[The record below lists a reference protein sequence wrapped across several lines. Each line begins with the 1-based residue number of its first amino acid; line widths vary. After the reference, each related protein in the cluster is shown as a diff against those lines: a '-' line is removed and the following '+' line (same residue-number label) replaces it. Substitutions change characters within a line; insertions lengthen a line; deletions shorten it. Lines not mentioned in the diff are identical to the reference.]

1 MKKLLLV
8 LPLLAGLVLVGCDT
22 TPDYYPLT
30 VGSVWNYTGY
40 TTMTTSLASTDTMVK
55 LDQRV
60 QITKSDTLN
69 SGLQVVEV
77 ITTITQDMAMPDT
90 TITVVDTS
98 YYHETDSSIVVYPDK
113 AATAGET
120 VIRLPLE
127 AGKTWTQAGATTTV
141 VEQEDVTVPAGT
153 YKKAWRLETSVTGVT
168 TGKAWYANK
177 TGLVKYAMTYTGGGV
192 TYNTVVELKSATVK

>member
-40 TTMTTSLASTDTMVK
+40 TTMSTSLASTDTMVK

-69 SGLQVVEV
+69 SGLKVVEV
-77 ITTITQDMAMPDT
+77 VTTITQDMAMPDT
-90 TITVVDTS
+90 TITSVDTS
-98 YYHETDSSIVVYPDK
+98 YYAETDSSVVAYSDK
-113 AATAGET
+113 ADTTAAL
-120 VIRLPLE
+120 VVRLPFE
-127 AGKTWTQAGATTTV
+127 AGKSWTVGGLTTTV

-153 YKKAWRLETSVTGVT
+153 YKKAWRLETSAAGVA
-168 TGKAWYANK
+168 TGKAWHANK
-177 TGLVKYAMTYTGGGV
+177 TGLVKYTMTHTVGGV